1 MIELKDFI
9 SETIKQI
16 AMGIETASKE
26 CADYDVIINPN
37 ITIGSSGDY
46 CIPREPEHAH
56 IQRRVQSLDMEISV
70 VVSESKEKQG
80 KAQIGISS
88 IGAGINRSNNTQSV
102 NENKVRFSIPICLPM
117 TKLD

>member
-46 CIPREPEHAH
+46 CIPREPEHVH

-88 IGAGINRSNNTQSV
+88 IGAGINRSNNTQSA